1 MIFSSGA
8 DSVVV
13 PRAVRINL
21 VLRLIIPWRLPA
33 WPATT
38 RPLAVTLNR
47 FLQLDFVFILGIS
60 VSYHSKSVSTRLGM
74 PLWPDVHTSAWYMPA
89 SPNWQ
94 AQNRPHRVS
103 DCYSESVSDNKRSS
117 QDATR
122 RILVVPSTLNGTPAV
137 TTILSSAVPY
147 P

>member
-33 WPATT
+33 WPANT

-60 VSYHSKSVSTRLGM
+60 VSYQSKSVFTRLGM
-74 PLWPDVHTSAWYMPA
+74 PLWPDVHTSASYMPA

>member
-33 WPATT
+33 CAGHDTY

-47 FLQLDFVFILGIS
+47 FLQLDLVFILGIS
-60 VSYHSKSVSTRLGM
+60 VSCRI
-74 PLWPDVHTSAWYMPA
+74 
-89 SPNWQ
+89 
-94 AQNRPHRVS
+94 RV
-103 DCYSESVSDNKRSS
+103 R
-117 QDATR
+117 
-122 RILVVPSTLNGTPAV
+122 
-137 TTILSSAVPY
+137 
-147 P
+147 

>member
-21 VLRLIIPWRLPA
+21 VLRLIIQWRLPA

-47 FLQLDFVFILGIS
+47 FLQLHFGHFRLLSIKVGHYTARHAS
-60 VSYHSKSVSTRLGM
+60 VAGRAYEPVVYACQPEL
-74 PLWPDVHTSAWYMPA
+74 A
-89 SPNWQ
+89 SPNQ
-94 AQNRPHRVS
+94 TPQRV
-103 DCYSESVSDNKRSS
+103 KLLF
-117 QDATR
+117 
-122 RILVVPSTLNGTPAV
+122 RIC
-137 TTILSSAVPY
+137 I
-147 P
+147 